1 MISLSKKASDGSSPV
16 VGGSASTA
24 AKTSIYPGENKQ
36 DSTSTVFGVSS
47 MFSVP
52 IDNCSFFKG
61 KQNNVHFKTMR
72 LKEVDRLISSSL
84 NNIDMLY

>member
-1 MISLSKKASDGSSPV
+1 
-16 VGGSASTA
+16 
-24 AKTSIYPGENKQ
+24 
-36 DSTSTVFGVSS
+36 

-61 KQNNVHFKTMR
+61 KHNNVHFKTMR

-84 NNIDMLY
+84 NNIDILY